1 MDRFS
6 RAAMFSMLSFAAV
19 GQAVAA
25 PLDDLQ
31 GAWTTAMTSCADTF
45 EKVDGK
51 IDFKDRQASVTSGLI
66 ISGNKIT
73 APMATC
79 TVEKIRQQ
87 EGYFS
92 AYLRCDDSVMFSDMS
107 VSFQLV
113 DAKTFKRFESDFPD
127 LSATYS
133 KCEF

>member
-1 MDRFS
+1 MQRFS
-6 RAAMFSMLSFAAV
+6 RAAIFSMLSFAAV

-31 GAWTTAMTSCADTF
+31 GAWTTAMTNCADTF

-51 IDFKDRQASVTSGLI
+51 IEFKDRQSSVNTGLI
-66 ISGNKIT
+66 ISGDKIA

-87 EGYFS
+87 KDYFS
-92 AYLRCDDSVMFSDMS
+92 AYLRCDDSVMFNDIS
-107 VSFQLV
+107 VSFQPV
-113 DAKTFKRFESDFPD
+113 DAKTFKRIDSDFPD
-127 LSATYS
+127 LSVTYS
-133 KCEF
+133 KCEL